1 MFLKAQGKQEIS
13 KLKNCRVENPTKKK
27 DENECSVWQLKTMF
41 PLFGELLYPP
51 FLLDGR
57 NENMCSDR
65 PFSPADG
72 EFTIMT

>member
-41 PLFGELLYPP
+41 QVA
-51 FLLDGR
+51 R
-57 NENMCSDR
+57 Q
-65 PFSPADG
+65 
-72 EFTIMT
+72 I